1 VDTVLVMT
9 DATASELPIEIER
22 IETERLDQDSVVVRL
37 SGRWRG
43 HRRTHEGQ
51 ELLVVELDDGRH
63 RFPAMP
69 EPRRAAIARPGAW
82 SARFV
87 LPDWCKPDPGW
98 EASLLIGDA
107 VIPVPASNDALVTS
121 IGGSLQA
128 AQAPA
133 SPVAVG
139 AVAPLESPYESGIA
153 EDPRSGPLSKLLL
166 RDTVAALH
174 AELEHRATAA
184 AQLRGQLADTQAE
197 LEARMRTHA
206 QLETTHGE
214 LRRELD
220 ALGELVRQDGTS
232 RGELDAELTGLR
244 RRVAD
249 LEQELGVATAEREQ
263 HTSESASLRAQ
274 LSETSAARDRL
285 AAEAASLRD
294 ELATVRATS
303 EHETSAATRAQARE
317 HDLSA
322 ELARLHAELA
332 GANVARDSAR
342 SEATGLRTELDR
354 LGTELA
360 TLRERAGS
368 QVELGEARSLLS
380 DARALSAML
389 RERQE
394 PKGVEAG

>member
-1 VDTVLVMT
+1 MT
-9 DATASELPIEIER
+9 DAAASELPIQIER

-69 EPRRAAIARPGAW
+69 EQRRAAIARPGAW

-87 LPDWCKPDPGW
+87 LPEWCKPDPDW
-98 EASLLIGDA
+98 EASLLIGDT
-107 VIPVPASNDALVTS
+107 VIPVPASNDTVVTS
-121 IGGSLQA
+121 IAEPLPATRA
-128 AQAPA
+128 AV
-133 SPVAVG
+133 SPDELD
-139 AVAPLESPYESGIA
+139 AVAPLQSHYEPGVA
-153 EDPRSGPLSKLLL
+153 EDPRSGPLAKLLL

-174 AELEHRATAA
+174 AELEHRASAT

-220 ALGELVRQDGTS
+220 ALGELVRQDGAS
-232 RGELDAELTGLR
+232 RGELDAELTDLR

-249 LEQELGVATAEREQ
+249 LEQELAEARADREQ
-263 HTSESASLRAQ
+263 HSSESASLRAQ

-285 AAEAASLRD
+285 ATEAASFRN
-294 ELATVRATS
+294 ELATVRAAS
-303 EHETSAATRAQARE
+303 ERETSAATRAQARE
-317 HDLSA
+317 HDLGA

-368 QVELGEARSLLS
+368 QGELGEARSLLS

-394 PKGVEAG
+394 PRGVEAG

>member
-1 VDTVLVMT
+1 MT
-9 DATASELPIEIER
+9 DATASELPIQIDR
-22 IETERLDQDSVVVRL
+22 IETEQLDQDSVVVRL

-43 HRRTHEGQ
+43 RRRTHEGQ
-51 ELLVVELDDGRH
+51 ELLVVELEDGRH

-69 EPRRAAIARPGAW
+69 EQRRAAIARPGAW

-87 LPDWCKPDPGW
+87 LPEWCKPDPGW
-98 EASLLIGDA
+98 EASLLIGDT
-107 VIPVPASNDALVTS
+107 VIPVPASNDAVVRS
-121 IGGSLQA
+121 IGEPPPAPRVSASAEELDA
-128 AQAPA
+128 AATVEA
-133 SPVAVG
+133 R
-139 AVAPLESPYESGIA
+139 YESGVA
-153 EDPRSGPLSKLLL
+153 EDPRSGPLAKLLL

-174 AELEHRATAA
+174 AELEQRAGTT

-220 ALGELVRQDGTS
+220 ALGELVRQDGDS
-232 RGELDAELTGLR
+232 RGELDAELTDLR

-249 LEQELGVATAEREQ
+249 LEQVLEEATAERQ
-263 HTSESASLRAQ
+263 QQASESAGLRAQ
-274 LSETSAARDRL
+274 LSEISPARDRL
-285 AAEAASLRD
+285 ATEAASLRD
-294 ELATVRATS
+294 ELATVRAAS
-303 EHETSAATRAQARE
+303 ERETSAATRAQARE
-317 HDLSA
+317 QDLGA

-332 GANVARDSAR
+332 GANVARDSAQ

-368 QVELGEARSLLS
+368 QGELGEARSLLS

-394 PKGVEAG
+394 PKGVETG

>member
-1 VDTVLVMT
+1 MSAVNGPGP
-9 DATASELPIEIER
+9 PIQIER
-22 IETERLDQDSVVVRL
+22 IESERLDEGSVVVRL

-43 HRRTHEGQ
+43 RQRTHEGQ
-51 ELLVVELDDGRH
+51 ELLVVERDDGRH

-69 EPRRAAIARPGAW
+69 EARRAAIARPGAW

-87 LPDWCKPDPGW
+87 LPDWCRPEPDW
-98 EASLLIGDA
+98 EASMLIGDA
-107 VIPVPASNDALVTS
+107 VIPVPGSNDGLVV
-121 IGGSLQA
+121 GMD
-128 AQAPA
+128 APA
-133 SPVAVG
+133 EARHAPAASVAADTG
-139 AVAPLESPYESGIA
+139 TAPESQYEPRLG

-166 RDTVAALH
+166 KDTVAALH
-174 AELEHRATAA
+174 AELEHRATTA
-184 AQLRGQLADTQAE
+184 AQLRGQLADTHAE
-197 LEARMRTHA
+197 LQARMRTHA

-232 RGELDAELTGLR
+232 RGQIESELTDLR
-244 RRVAD
+244 RRISD
-249 LEQELGVATAEREQ
+249 LERELEEATDARAQ
-263 HTSESASLRAQ
+263 DAGESASLRSQ
-274 LSETSAARDRL
+274 LSEATAARDRL
-285 AAEAASLRD
+285 AEEAARLRD

-303 EHETSAATRAQARE
+303 ERETAVATRARARE
-317 HDLSA
+317 EDLSS

-360 TLRERAGS
+360 TLREHAGS
-368 QVELGEARSLLS
+368 QGELGEARSLLS
-380 DARALSAML
+380 DARALSALL

-394 PKGVEAG
+394 ARGVEAG